1 MGKTLYLECSS
12 GISGDMFVACML
24 GLGADKEK
32 LLRTLKSIP
41 ADGFDIEIKDVLKSG
56 IRCTDFDVVL
66 DKDHENHDH
75 DMEYLHGEDHH
86 HDHDHN
92 HGHHH
97 HHDHRHPSDIKNI
110 IDHTEMTLGAKEIA
124 YRILDIIAE
133 AESKA
138 HGIPVEEVHFH
149 EVGAIDSIVDII
161 AAAVAFDDLDVD
173 NVIIPSLTEG
183 TGTVRCQHG
192 VLSVPVPAVLNIVT
206 SSGLKLNISS
216 VKGELVTPTGA
227 AIAAAI
233 RTSDKL
239 PESFTV
245 ETVGLGAGKREYEV
259 PSILRGMFIVPDES
273 KKDKILKLETDIDDS
288 TGEELGYLMEKLY
301 EAGARE
307 VHFTPIFMKKNRPG
321 NQVTVICDED
331 KREEMENIIFKNS
344 TTIGIRSCLMDRTV
358 LRRFQE
364 VVSTEYGNV
373 RVKTVVLPDGTVR
386 KYPEYESLKKLADK
400 TGLSIGDIK
409 KLI

>member
-41 ADGFDIEIKDVLKSG
+41 ADGFDIEIKDVQKSG
-56 IRCTDFDVVL
+56 IRCTDFNVILKED
-66 DKDHENHDH
+66 NHDH